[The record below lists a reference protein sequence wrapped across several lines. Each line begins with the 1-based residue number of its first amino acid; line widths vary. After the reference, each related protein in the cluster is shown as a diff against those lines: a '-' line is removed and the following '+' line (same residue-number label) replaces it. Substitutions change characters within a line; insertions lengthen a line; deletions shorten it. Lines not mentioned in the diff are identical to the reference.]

1 VSLFRGSLS
10 YVRFFVNGE
19 LPPGFE
25 DRALADIRKK
35 LQRPLEPDDD
45 DTERVGW
52 CKVGE
57 PFVLEVEHADVFYNE
72 YVNLGFRTDR
82 WAIPGALLKAKVAEA
97 EAAYLTKKGRER
109 LTRKEKTELKDLV
122 SKRLRRGLAP
132 QVRAHDVSWALGEAT
147 VRFFGSSPRAQGAF
161 VELFEKTFALKL
173 VREAPYTLA
182 ARLGLSRAQE
192 SEWEGAEAATL
203 AGAEDD
209 EGPAVARRSERAG
222 RAGRAGSRG

>member
-1 VSLFRGSLS
+1 VSLFRGSLT
-10 YVRFFVNGE
+10 YVRFFVTGE
-19 LPPGFE
+19 APTPASSFE
-25 DRALADIRKK
+25 DRALADIRRK

-45 DTERVGW
+45 DQERVGW

-57 PFVLEVEHADVFYNE
+57 PFVLEVEHVDVFYNE
-72 YVNLGFRTDR
+72 YLNLGFRTDR

-109 LTRKEKTELKDLV
+109 LSRKEKTELKDLV

-132 QVRAHDVSWALGEAT
+132 QVRAHDVSWALSEST
-147 VRFFGSSPRAQGAF
+147 VRFFGSSPRAQAAF

-182 ARLGLSRAQE
+182 ARLGLSPAQE
-192 SEWEGAEAATL
+192 TAWQAAEAATL
-203 AGAEDD
+203 ALPDDDGERSSTATRTRKGA
-209 EGPAVARRSERAG
+209 
-222 RAGRAGSRG
+222 